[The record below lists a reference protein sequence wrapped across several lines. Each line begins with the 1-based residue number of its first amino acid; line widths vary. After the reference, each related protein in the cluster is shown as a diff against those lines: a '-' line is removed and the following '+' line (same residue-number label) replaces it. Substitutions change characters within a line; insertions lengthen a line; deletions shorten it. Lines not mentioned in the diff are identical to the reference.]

1 MPKKQTK
8 KKTRLVSQ
16 ITKPPKKS
24 TALAIPEEHGKG
36 TLTTSQKEAIKF
48 LQPLCPELPHYFET
62 RKEMAKFCS
71 TAFIAIK
78 REPKLLKCEPSS
90 IALAL
95 SKAASL
101 RLEVAGPLQHCWP
114 IPFKDKCQLITGYR
128 AWVLLILRN
137 SHGFVKWINAE
148 VVREKDIFEYELGA
162 CPKLRHIP
170 KDDESPMTHAYFVAG
185 LANGQTVFKVL
196 NKKEVMR
203 AKACS
208 RGASSK
214 DSPWNNEHESEMWK
228 KTAILRG
235 AKILPIDSEEFSE
248 ALSHEE
254 ELADFGAEPEGSVT
268 VIPPKGGGNEK
279 LKQAISAPPATQ
291 PLTIFDE
298 STVPGDEP
306 EGGAFNCKSCSKEL
320 ASYGKDKA
328 VCVNTECSEWNKP
341 IEA

>member
-1 MPKKQTK
+1 MPKKQAKKPTAKTTK
-8 KKTRLVSQ
+8 KE
-16 ITKPPKKS
+16 
-24 TALAIPEEHGKG
+24 TALAIPEERGKG

-48 LQPLCPELPHYFET
+48 LAPLCPELPHYFET

-101 RLEVAGPLQHCWP
+101 KLEVAGPLQHCWP
-114 IPFKDKCQLITGYR
+114 IPFKDKCQLIIGYR

-148 VVREKDIFEYELGA
+148 VVRENDKLIHVLGA
-162 CPKLRHIP
+162 KPDLRHFP
-170 KDDESPMTHAYFVAG
+170 AGDESAMTHAYAVAG

-208 RGASSK
+208 RGADK
-214 DSPWNNEHESEMWK
+214 ADSPWKNHEAEMWK
-228 KTAILRG
+228 KTAILRMV
-235 AKILPIDSEEFSE
+235 KILPIDSEEFSE

-254 ELADFGAEPEGSVT
+254 ELSDFGAEPEGSVT
-268 VIPPKGGGNEK
+268 VIEPKGGGNEK
-279 LKQAISAPPATQ
+279 LKQAISTPPATQ
-291 PLTIFDE
+291 PLTILD
-298 STVPGDEP
+298 GGEP
-306 EGGAFNCKSCSKEL
+306 EQEGGGLFNCKACGNEL
-320 ASYGKDKA
+320 APLGEDKA
-328 VCVNTECSEWNKP
+328 VCIKTTCDNWNKP

>member
-1 MPKKQTK
+1 MPKKQPKKPTAKTK
-8 KKTRLVSQ
+8 KKE
-16 ITKPPKKS
+16 
-24 TALAIPEEHGKG
+24 TALAIPEDHGPAK
-36 TLTTSQKEAIKF
+36 LTTVQKEAVKF

-101 RLEVAGPLQHCWP
+101 KLEVAGPLQHCWP
-114 IPFKDKCQLITGYR
+114 IPFKDKCQLLIGYR

-137 SHGFVKWINAE
+137 SNGYVKWINAE
-148 VVREKDIFEYELGA
+148 VVREKDKFIHELGA
-162 CPKLRHIP
+162 NPQLRHVP
-170 KDDESPMTHAYFVAG
+170 ADDESPMTHAYAVAG
-185 LANGQTVFKVL
+185 LASGQTVFKVL

-208 RGASSK
+208 QGADK
-214 DSPWNNEHESEMWK
+214 ADSPWKNHEAEMWK
-228 KTAILRG
+228 KTAILRMV
-235 AKILPIDSEEFSE
+235 KILPIDSEEFSQ

-254 ELADFGAEPEGSVT
+254 ELSDFGQEPEGSVT
-268 VIPPKGGGNEK
+268 VIEPKGGGNEK
-279 LKQAISAPPATQ
+279 LKQAIQAPPAAQ
-291 PLTIFDE
+291 PLTIFDG
-298 STVPGDEP
+298 GDEP
-306 EGGAFNCKSCSKEL
+306 EGGAFNCKACGNEL
-320 ASYGKDKA
+320 ASYGEDKA
-328 VCVNTECSEWNKP
+328 VCVNMECTEWNKP

>member
-1 MPKKQTK
+1 MPKKPAKKPTAKPTK
-8 KKTRLVSQ
+8 KE
-16 ITKPPKKS
+16 

-36 TLTTSQKEAIKF
+36 TLTTSQKEAMKF
-48 LQPLCPELPHYFET
+48 LAPLCPELPHYFET

-90 IALAL
+90 IALAI

-101 RLEVAGPLQHCWP
+101 KLEVAGPLQHCWP
-114 IPFKDKCQLITGYR
+114 IPFKDKCQLLIGYR

-148 VVREKDIFEYELGA
+148 VVREKDKFIHELGA
-162 CPKLRHIP
+162 NPQLRHFP
-170 KDDESPMTHAYFVAG
+170 AGDESAMTHAYAVAG

-196 NKKEVMR
+196 NKKEVMK

-208 RGASSK
+208 RGADK
-214 DSPWNNEHESEMWK
+214 ADSPWKNHEPEMWK
-228 KTAILRG
+228 KTAILRI

-248 ALSHEE
+248 ALGHEQ
-254 ELADFGAEPEGSVT
+254 ELSDFSQEPEGSVT
-268 VIPPKGGGNEK
+268 VIPPKGGGVEK
-279 LKQAISAPPATQ
+279 LKQAISTPPASQ
-291 PLTIFDE
+291 PLTVGME
-298 STVPGDEP
+298 E
-306 EGGAFNCKSCSKEL
+306 EGEKPKGLGLFNCKACGKEL
-320 ASYGKDKA
+320 AAYGEHQA
-328 VCVNTECSEWNKP
+328 VCVNTECDDWNKP